1 MKLRYIINENKLV
14 FTSCNMRDK
23 IITGKKIIFSQS
35 VAKDQTKNLSSFLSE
50 RFYSVNQSHNH
61 SIIIG
66 SSLSHQENDIEH
78 DTILDTSGVLV
89 TTDTNGIVNGA
100 RVAITDGLGGGNG
113 DQEEDDEIYRVSH
126 SSCKNFLNCD
136 QNIDTTLSL
145 ITQPKASDKK
155 QTAPKTLQHTE
166 ASMAAFIYQNHPG
179 KGYIGE
185 FANIGD
191 GLIIVLD
198 KRFKIKH
205 MVSACHIYRGFGT
218 WTPPSL
224 QALATTANKD
234 ALLVRQT
241 LKLAE
246 GDIIISMTDGVW
258 GELKTSLIAQT
269 NDRRDIGVDKEYFK
283 TLFDE
288 LTDAPYPSSFDI
300 ARIITNS
307 AMSRS
312 LERRKTLIKLINEI
326 EQQHFHEKS
335 VKTINEVLEYFIKTG
350 HAEIAQTLKAI
361 LFEDGLS
368 DGITYFENIEIP
380 LEMVMHDLKS
390 RTVGDCSTINVTRI
404 PYHLDELIRGFINY
418 PEKHQILAPLFKA
431 RVKSEADL
439 EEAFHRLSLEMV
451 QHEIECPISE
461 AHFERAFKKE
471 TLDKTQA
478 VLTHYFRISTGLDSK
493 KNYQERLNDLSAYLS
508 KESSLE
514 KNDIKLLLSM
524 LDSEIKPKTGVFQTL
539 FGENQNKLYKAFH
552 KKIELQFLDGE
563 IENKNELK

>member
-1 MKLRYIINENKLV
+1 
-14 FTSCNMRDK
+14 MRDK

-35 VAKDQTKNLSSFLSE
+35 VAKDQSKDLSNFLSE

-61 SIIIG
+61 AIIIG
-66 SSLSHQENDIEH
+66 SSLSHQEKDIEH
-78 DTILDTSGVLV
+78 DTILDSSGVLV
-89 TTDTNGIVNGA
+89 TTDTTGIINGA

-113 DQEEDDEIYRVSH
+113 DQEEDDNIHSVSH
-126 SSCKNFLNCD
+126 SSCEDFLNCD
-136 QNIDTTLSL
+136 QNIDATLNL
-145 ITQPKASDKK
+145 ITQSKASEKK
-155 QTAPKTLQHTE
+155 QTARKKLQNSE
-166 ASMAAFIYQNHPG
+166 ASMAAFIYQYNPE
-179 KGYIGE
+179 KGYVGE

-191 GLIIVLD
+191 GLIVIMD
-198 KRFKIKH
+198 SHFKIKH

-224 QALATTANKD
+224 QALATTADKG
-234 ALLVRQT
+234 ALVVRKTVQ
-241 LKLAE
+241 LAE
-246 GDIIISMTDGVW
+246 GDIIVSMTDGIW
-258 GELKTSLIAQT
+258 GELKTRLIAQT
-269 NDRRDIGVDKEYFK
+269 NDRREIGVDKEYLK

-288 LTDAPYPSSFDI
+288 LTDTPYPSSFNI
-300 ARIITNS
+300 ARIITNR

-312 LERRKTLIKLINEI
+312 LERRKILIKLINEI
-326 EQQHFHEKS
+326 EQQHFQENS
-335 VKTINEVLEYFIKTG
+335 VKTVNEVLEHFIKTG
-350 HAEIAQTLKAI
+350 NTETAQTLKAI

-380 LEMVMHDLKS
+380 LEMVMQDLKS

-431 RVKSEADL
+431 TIKSESDL
-439 EEAFHRLSLEMV
+439 EEAFHRLSLEMI

-471 TLDKTQA
+471 TLDKAQA
-478 VLTHYFRISTGLDSK
+478 VLIHYFRISIGLDSK
-493 KNYQERLNDLSAYLS
+493 KSYQERLNDLSSYLF

-539 FGENQNKLYKAFH
+539 FGENQSKLYKAFH
-552 KKIELQFLDGE
+552 KKIELHLLEGE
-563 IENKNELK
+563 IDNKKEFK

>member
-1 MKLRYIINENKLV
+1 
-14 FTSCNMRDK
+14 MRDK

-35 VAKDQTKNLSSFLSE
+35 VAKDQSKDLSNFLSE

-61 SIIIG
+61 AIIIG
-66 SSLSHQENDIEH
+66 SSLSHQEKDIEH
-78 DTILDTSGVLV
+78 DTILDSSGVLV
-89 TTDTNGIVNGA
+89 TTDTTGIINGA

-113 DQEEDDEIYRVSH
+113 DQEEDDNIHSVSH
-126 SSCKNFLNCD
+126 SSCEDFLNCD
-136 QNIDTTLSL
+136 QNIDATLNL
-145 ITQPKASDKK
+145 ITQSKASEKK
-155 QTAPKTLQHTE
+155 QTAQKKLQNSE
-166 ASMAAFIYQNHPG
+166 ASMAAFIYQYNPE
-179 KGYIGE
+179 KGYVGE

-191 GLIIVLD
+191 GLIVIMD
-198 KRFKIKH
+198 SHFKIKH

-224 QALATTANKD
+224 QALATTADKG
-234 ALLVRQT
+234 ALVVRKTVQ
-241 LKLAE
+241 LAE
-246 GDIIISMTDGVW
+246 GDIIVSMTDGIW
-258 GELKTSLIAQT
+258 GELKTRLIAQT
-269 NDRRDIGVDKEYFK
+269 NDRREIGVDKEYLK

-288 LTDAPYPSSFDI
+288 LTDTPYPSSFNI
-300 ARIITNS
+300 ARIITNR

-312 LERRKTLIKLINEI
+312 LERRKILIKLINEI
-326 EQQHFHEKS
+326 EQQHFQENS
-335 VKTINEVLEYFIKTG
+335 VKTVNEVLEHFIKTG
-350 HAEIAQTLKAI
+350 NTETAQTLKAI

-380 LEMVMHDLKS
+380 LEMVMQDLKS

-431 RVKSEADL
+431 TIKSESDL
-439 EEAFHRLSLEMV
+439 EEAFHRLSLEMI

-471 TLDKTQA
+471 TLDKAQA
-478 VLTHYFRISTGLDSK
+478 VLIHYFRISIGLDSK
-493 KNYQERLNDLSAYLS
+493 KSYQERLNDLSSYLF

-539 FGENQNKLYKAFH
+539 FGENQSKLYKAFH
-552 KKIELQFLDGE
+552 KKIELHLLEGE
-563 IENKNELK
+563 IDNKKEFK

>member
-1 MKLRYIINENKLV
+1 
-14 FTSCNMRDK
+14 MRDK

-35 VAKDQTKNLSSFLSE
+35 VAKDQTKDLSGFLSE

-61 SIIIG
+61 AIIIG
-66 SSLSHQENDIEH
+66 SSLSHQEKDIEH
-78 DTILDTSGVLV
+78 DTILDSSGVLV
-89 TTDTNGIVNGA
+89 TTDTIGIINGA

-113 DQEEDDEIYRVSH
+113 DQEEDDNIHSVSH
-126 SSCKNFLNCD
+126 SSCEDFLNCD
-136 QNIDTTLSL
+136 QNIDATLNL
-145 ITQPKASDKK
+145 ITQPKASEKK
-155 QTAPKTLQHTE
+155 QTARKKLQNLE
-166 ASMAAFIYQNHPG
+166 ASMAAFIYQYNQG
-179 KGYIGE
+179 KGYVGE

-191 GLIIVLD
+191 GLIVILD
-198 KRFKIKH
+198 SHFKIKH

-224 QALATTANKD
+224 QALATIADKD
-234 ALLVRQT
+234 SLVVRKTFQ
-241 LKLAE
+241 LAE
-246 GDIIISMTDGVW
+246 GDIIVSMTDGIW

-269 NDRRDIGVDKEYFK
+269 NDRRDIGVDKKYFK

-288 LTDAPYPSSFDI
+288 LTDTPYPSSFDI
-300 ARIITNS
+300 ARIITNR

-326 EQQHFHEKS
+326 EQQHFQEKS
-335 VKTINEVLEYFIKTG
+335 VKTVNEVLEYFIKTG
-350 HAEIAQTLKAI
+350 NTETAQTLKAI

-380 LEMVMHDLKS
+380 LEMVMQDLKS

-418 PEKHQILAPLFKA
+418 PDKHQILAPLFKA
-431 RVKSEADL
+431 MIKSEADL
-439 EEAFHRLSLEMV
+439 EEAFHRLSLEMI
-451 QHEIECPISE
+451 QPEIECPISE

-471 TLDKTQA
+471 TLDKAQA

-493 KNYQERLNDLSAYLS
+493 KSYQERLNDLSSYLF

-514 KNDIKLLLSM
+514 KNDIKLLVSM

-539 FGENQNKLYKAFH
+539 FGGNQNKLYKAFH
-552 KKIELQFLDGE
+552 KKIELQLLHDE
-563 IENKNELK
+563 IDNKNALK

>member
-14 FTSCNMRDK
+14 LTSCNMRDK

-35 VAKDQTKNLSSFLSE
+35 VAKDQTKGLSSFLSE

-61 SIIIG
+61 AIIIG
-66 SSLSHQENDIEH
+66 SSLSHQEKDIEH
-78 DTILDTSGVLV
+78 DTILDSSGVLV
-89 TTDTNGIVNGA
+89 TTDTNGIINGA

-126 SSCKNFLNCD
+126 SSCEIFLNCD
-136 QNIDTTLSL
+136 QNIDATLSL
-145 ITQPKASDKK
+145 ITQPKASEKK
-155 QTAPKTLQHTE
+155 QTAPKKSQLSE
-166 ASMAAFIYQNHPG
+166 ASMAAFIYKHNQG
-179 KGYIGE
+179 QGFIGE

-191 GLIIVLD
+191 GLIIILD

-205 MVSACHIYRGFGT
+205 MLPACHIYRGFGT

-234 ALLVRQT
+234 ALLVRKT
-241 LKLAE
+241 LQLAE
-246 GDIIISMTDGVW
+246 GDIIISMTDGIW
-258 GELKTSLIAQT
+258 GELKTSLFAQT

-288 LTDAPYPSSFDI
+288 LTDAPYPSSYDI
-300 ARIITNS
+300 ARIITHR

-312 LERRKTLIKLINEI
+312 LERRKTLTKLIHEI

-335 VKTINEVLEYFIKTG
+335 VKTINEVLKHFIKTG
-350 HAEIAQTLKAI
+350 NTETAQTLKAI

-380 LEMVMHDLKS
+380 LEMVMQDLKS

-431 RVKSEADL
+431 TIKSEADL
-439 EEAFHRLSLEMV
+439 EEAFHRLSLEMI
-451 QHEIECPISE
+451 QPEIECPISE

-471 TLDKTQA
+471 TLDKAQA
-478 VLTHYFRISTGLDSK
+478 ILIHYFRISIGLDSK
-493 KNYQERLNDLSAYLS
+493 KSYQERLNDLSSYLF

-539 FGENQNKLYKAFH
+539 FGENQSKLYKAFH
-552 KKIELQFLDGE
+552 KKIELHLLEGE
-563 IENKNELK
+563 IDNKKEFK

>member
-14 FTSCNMRDK
+14 LTSCNMRDK

-35 VAKDQTKNLSSFLSE
+35 VAKDQTKGLSSFLSE

-61 SIIIG
+61 AIIIG
-66 SSLSHQENDIEH
+66 SSLSHQEKDIEH
-78 DTILDTSGVLV
+78 DTILDSSGVLV
-89 TTDTNGIVNGA
+89 TTDTTGIINGA

-113 DQEEDDEIYRVSH
+113 DQEEDDNIHSVSH
-126 SSCKNFLNCD
+126 SSCEDFLNCD
-136 QNIDTTLSL
+136 QNIDATLNL
-145 ITQPKASDKK
+145 ITQSKASEKK
-155 QTAPKTLQHTE
+155 QTARKKLQNSE
-166 ASMAAFIYQNHPG
+166 ASMAAFIYQYNPE
-179 KGYIGE
+179 KGYVGE

-191 GLIIVLD
+191 GLIVIMD
-198 KRFKIKH
+198 SHFKIKH

-224 QALATTANKD
+224 QALATTADKS
-234 ALLVRQT
+234 ALVVRKTVQLT
-241 LKLAE
+241 E
-246 GDIIISMTDGVW
+246 GDIIVSMTDGIW
-258 GELKTSLIAQT
+258 GELKTRLIAQT
-269 NDRRDIGVDKEYFK
+269 NDRREIGVDKEYFK

-288 LTDAPYPSSFDI
+288 LTDTPYPSSFNI
-300 ARIITNS
+300 ARIITNR

-312 LERRKTLIKLINEI
+312 LERRKILIKLIHEI
-326 EQQHFHEKS
+326 ELQHFQEKS
-335 VKTINEVLEYFIKTG
+335 VKTINEVLEHFIKTG
-350 HAEIAQTLKAI
+350 NTKTAQTLKAI

-380 LEMVMHDLKS
+380 LEMVMQDLKS

-431 RVKSEADL
+431 TIKSEADL

-451 QHEIECPISE
+451 QPEIECPISE

-471 TLDKTQA
+471 TLDKAQA
-478 VLTHYFRISTGLDSK
+478 ILIHYFRISIGLDSK
-493 KNYQERLNDLSAYLS
+493 KSYQERLNDLSSYLF

-539 FGENQNKLYKAFH
+539 FGENQSKLYKAFH
-552 KKIELQFLDGE
+552 KKIELHLLEGE
-563 IENKNELK
+563 IDNKKEFK

>member
-1 MKLRYIINENKLV
+1 
-14 FTSCNMRDK
+14 MRDK

-35 VAKDQTKNLSSFLSE
+35 VAKDQSKDLSNFLSE

-61 SIIIG
+61 AIIIG
-66 SSLSHQENDIEH
+66 SSLSHQEKDIEH
-78 DTILDTSGVLV
+78 DTILDSSGVLV
-89 TTDTNGIVNGA
+89 TTDTTGIINGA

-113 DQEEDDEIYRVSH
+113 DQEEDDNIHSVSH
-126 SSCKNFLNCD
+126 SSCEDFLNCD
-136 QNIDTTLSL
+136 QNIDATLNL
-145 ITQPKASDKK
+145 ITQSKASEKK
-155 QTAPKTLQHTE
+155 QTARKKLQNSE
-166 ASMAAFIYQNHPG
+166 ASMAAFIYQYNPE
-179 KGYIGE
+179 KGYVGE

-191 GLIIVLD
+191 GLIVILD
-198 KRFKIKH
+198 SHFKIKH
-205 MVSACHIYRGFGT
+205 MVSACHMYRGFGT

-224 QALATTANKD
+224 QALATTADKG
-234 ALLVRQT
+234 ALVVRKTVQ
-241 LKLAE
+241 LAE
-246 GDIIISMTDGVW
+246 GDIIVSMTDGIW
-258 GELKTSLIAQT
+258 GELKTRLIAQT
-269 NDRRDIGVDKEYFK
+269 NDRREIGVDKEYFK

-288 LTDAPYPSSFDI
+288 LTDTPHPSSFDI
-300 ARIITNS
+300 ARIITNR

-312 LERRKTLIKLINEI
+312 LERRKILIKLINEI
-326 EQQHFHEKS
+326 EQQHFQEKS

-350 HAEIAQTLKAI
+350 NTETAQTLRAI

-380 LEMVMHDLKS
+380 LEMVMQDLKS

-431 RVKSEADL
+431 TIKSEADL
-439 EEAFHRLSLEMV
+439 EEAFHRLSLEMI
-451 QHEIECPISE
+451 QPEIECPISE

-471 TLDKTQA
+471 TLDKAQA

-493 KNYQERLNDLSAYLS
+493 KSYQERLNDLSSYLF
-508 KESSLE
+508 KESSLQ

-539 FGENQNKLYKAFH
+539 FGENQSKLYKAFH
-552 KKIELQFLDGE
+552 KKIELHLLEGE
-563 IENKNELK
+563 IDNKKEFK

>member
-1 MKLRYIINENKLV
+1 
-14 FTSCNMRDK
+14 MRDK

-35 VAKDQTKNLSSFLSE
+35 VAKDQSKDLSSFLSE

-61 SIIIG
+61 AILIG
-66 SSLSHQENDIEH
+66 SSLSHQEKDIDH
-78 DTILDTSGVLV
+78 DTILDASGVLV
-89 TTDTNGIVNGA
+89 TTDTIGIINGA

-113 DQEEDDEIYRVSH
+113 DQEEDDGIHKVSH
-126 SSCKNFLNCD
+126 SSCENFLNCD
-136 QNIDTTLSL
+136 HNIDTTLNVIAQS
-145 ITQPKASDKK
+145 PFADKK
-155 QTAPKTLQHTE
+155 QVAQKKLQNSEE
-166 ASMAAFIYQNHPG
+166 ASMAAFIYQYNQR

-191 GLIIVLD
+191 GLIVILD

-205 MVSACHIYRGFGT
+205 MVCACHIYRGFGT

-224 QALATTANKD
+224 QELSTTANKD
-234 ALLVRQT
+234 ALVVRKTIQ
-241 LKLAE
+241 LAE
-246 GDIIISMTDGVW
+246 GDIIVSMTDGIW

-288 LTDAPYPSSFDI
+288 LTDTLYPSSFDI
-300 ARIITNS
+300 ARIITHR

-326 EQQHFHEKS
+326 EQQHFQEKS
-335 VKTINEVLEYFIKTG
+335 VKTINEVLEHFIKTCNT
-350 HAEIAQTLKAI
+350 ETAQTLKAI

-368 DGITYFENIEIP
+368 DGITYFDNIEIP
-380 LEMVMHDLKS
+380 LEMVMRDLKS

-431 RVKSEADL
+431 AIKSEATL

-451 QHEIECPISE
+451 QSEIECKISE
-461 AHFERAFKKE
+461 VHFERAFKKE
-471 TLDKTQA
+471 TLDKTQGI
-478 VLTHYFRISTGLDSK
+478 LTHYFRISTRLDSK
-493 KNYQERLNDLSAYLS
+493 KSYQERLNDLSSYLS

-514 KNDIKLLLSM
+514 KNDIKLLVSM

-552 KKIELQFLDGE
+552 KKIELKLLDDE
-563 IENKNELK
+563 IDKKNELK

>member
-1 MKLRYIINENKLV
+1 
-14 FTSCNMRDK
+14 MRDK

-35 VAKDQTKNLSSFLSE
+35 IAKDQTKDLSSFLSE

-61 SIIIG
+61 AIIIG
-66 SSLSHQENDIEH
+66 SSLSHQEKDIEH
-78 DTILDTSGVLV
+78 DAILDSSGVLV
-89 TTDTNGIVNGA
+89 TTDATGIINGA

-113 DQEEDDEIYRVSH
+113 DQEEDDNIHSVSH
-126 SSCKNFLNCD
+126 SSCEDFLNCE
-136 QNIDTTLSL
+136 QNIDATLHL
-145 ITQPKASDKK
+145 ITQPKASEKN
-155 QTAPKTLQHTE
+155 QTAPKKLQNSE
-166 ASMAAFIYQNHPG
+166 ASMAAFIYQYNQG
-179 KGYIGE
+179 KGYVGE

-191 GLIIVLD
+191 GLIIILD

-224 QALATTANKD
+224 QALAKTADKD
-234 ALLVRQT
+234 TLLVRKTFQ
-241 LKLAE
+241 LAE
-246 GDIIISMTDGVW
+246 GDIIVSMTDGIW
-258 GELKTSLIAQT
+258 GELKTSLISQT

-288 LTDAPYPSSFDI
+288 LIDIPYPSSFDI
-300 ARIITNS
+300 ARIITHR

-312 LERRKTLIKLINEI
+312 LERRNTLIKLIHEI
-326 EQQHFHEKS
+326 EQQHFQEKS
-335 VKTINEVLEYFIKTG
+335 VKTVNEVLEHFIKTG
-350 HAEIAQTLKAI
+350 NTETARTLKAI

-380 LEMVMHDLKS
+380 LEMVMQDLKS

-431 RVKSEADL
+431 TIKSETDL
-439 EEAFHRLSLEMV
+439 EEAFYRLSLEMV
-451 QHEIECPISE
+451 QPEIECPISE

-493 KNYQERLNDLSAYLS
+493 KSYQERLDDLSSYLF

-552 KKIELQFLDGE
+552 RKIELQLLESE
-563 IENKNELK
+563 IDNKKAFK

>member
-14 FTSCNMRDK
+14 LTSCNMRDK
-23 IITGKKIIFSQS
+23 IITGKKIIFSPS
-35 VAKDQTKNLSSFLSE
+35 VAKDQTKGLSSFLSE

-61 SIIIG
+61 AIIIG
-66 SSLSHQENDIEH
+66 SSLSHQEKDIEH
-78 DTILDTSGVLV
+78 DTILDSSGVLV
-89 TTDTNGIVNGA
+89 TTDTTGIINGA

-113 DQEEDDEIYRVSH
+113 DQEEDDNIHSVSH
-126 SSCKNFLNCD
+126 SSCEDFLNCD
-136 QNIDTTLSL
+136 QNIDATLNL
-145 ITQPKASDKK
+145 ITQSKASEKK
-155 QTAPKTLQHTE
+155 QTARKKLQNSE
-166 ASMAAFIYQNHPG
+166 ASMAAFIYQYNPE
-179 KGYIGE
+179 KGYVGE

-191 GLIIVLD
+191 GLIVIMD
-198 KRFKIKH
+198 SHFKIKH

-224 QALATTANKD
+224 QALATTADKS
-234 ALLVRQT
+234 ALVVRKTVQLT
-241 LKLAE
+241 E
-246 GDIIISMTDGVW
+246 GDIIVSMTDGIW
-258 GELKTSLIAQT
+258 GELKTRLIAQT
-269 NDRRDIGVDKEYFK
+269 NDRREIGVDKEYFK

-288 LTDAPYPSSFDI
+288 LTDTPYPSSFNI
-300 ARIITNS
+300 ARIITNR

-312 LERRKTLIKLINEI
+312 LERRKILIKLIHEI
-326 EQQHFHEKS
+326 ELQHFQEKS
-335 VKTINEVLEYFIKTG
+335 VKTINEVLEHFIKTG
-350 HAEIAQTLKAI
+350 NTETAQTLKAI

-380 LEMVMHDLKS
+380 LEMVMQDLKS

-431 RVKSEADL
+431 TIKSEADL

-451 QHEIECPISE
+451 QPEIECPISE

-471 TLDKTQA
+471 TLDKAQA
-478 VLTHYFRISTGLDSK
+478 ILIHYFRISIGLDSK
-493 KNYQERLNDLSAYLS
+493 KSYQERLNDLSSYLF

-539 FGENQNKLYKAFH
+539 FGENQSKLYKAFH
-552 KKIELQFLDGE
+552 KKIELHLLEGE
-563 IENKNELK
+563 IDNKKEFK